1 MTTLT
6 ESPKAQAA
14 IKEFNRNIR
23 YYWKQNIKKYFTKR
37 ENQYG
42 LDPKV
47 NHRFMISPY
56 TDSREPRLRNAII
69 INWTPATNHVT
80 VKVAPIMVK
89 GRPGKPGTRTKSRIR
104 TRTRIRTMTGEVAQK
119 AYDLIE
125 ILRKGTRSS
134 RKKYIVSL
142 DARINRGTRGPQ
154 KNDQWKRWFDGA
166 LMVKIDRELNI
177 LTDKLE
183 DVVVEE
189 LE

>member
-14 IKEFNRNIR
+14 IKDFNRNIR
-23 YYWKQNIKKYFTKR
+23 YYWKQNIKKYFNKR
-37 ENQYG
+37 ENQYR

-56 TDSREPRLRNAII
+56 TDSREPRLRNAIV

-89 GRPGKPGTRTKSRIR
+89 SVRRGHPIKPGTRT
-104 TRTRIRTMTGEVAQK
+104 MTGDVAQKGQK

-166 LMVKIDRELNI
+166 LMGKIDKELNR
-177 LTDKLE
+177 LADKLE
-183 DVVVEE
+183 DIVVEE